1 MSLLLPVVVRGPESG
16 PPGGPAPGSGRTGKA
31 PLMRKPSIRGT
42 FTALAM
48 LALCGAGPV
57 AVAAAA
63 GPVSAGTVHAGP
75 ARTQLAA
82 CTSTTKGVTVVVD
95 FAKLK
100 ATHKVK
106 VACDPAD
113 PKNGLAAL
121 TGAGFTYSFV
131 PKYPGFVCR
140 IDGLPKPCNGAPA
153 SAYWSYWHAK
163 RGGKWIL
170 SKLGAASYVPKPG
183 SVQGWAF
190 GAGKPPRISPP

>member
-1 MSLLLPVVVRGPESG
+1 
-16 PPGGPAPGSGRTGKA
+16 
-31 PLMRKPSIRGT
+31 MRKPSIRGT
-42 FTALAM
+42 LTALAT
-48 LALCGAGPV
+48 LALCGAG
-57 AVAAAA
+57 A
-63 GPVSAGTVHAGP
+63 VSASTVQASTVQASTVHASTAKASP
-75 ARTQLAA
+75 DAA
-82 CTSTTKGVTVVVD
+82 CTSTTKGVTEVVD

-106 VACDPAD
+106 VACDPTN

-140 IDGLPKPCNGAPA
+140 IDALPDPCNGAPA
-153 SAYWSYWHAK
+153 TAYWSYWHAK